1 MVTFKA
7 FPGDEMFGLTSQ
19 MRGAFASIGMKIAEG
34 CRGKGDAE
42 LGRFLEIAMA
52 SASELEYQFLL
63 AREPEYLPGPAYERL
78 IAPVIEV
85 KKMLSSLMQKVKGF
99 DGRLRADS

>member
-1 MVTFKA
+1 
-7 FPGDEMFGLTSQ
+7 

-52 SASELEYQFLL
+52 
-63 AREPEYLPGPAYERL
+63 
-78 IAPVIEV
+78 
-85 KKMLSSLMQKVKGF
+85 
-99 DGRLRADS
+99 